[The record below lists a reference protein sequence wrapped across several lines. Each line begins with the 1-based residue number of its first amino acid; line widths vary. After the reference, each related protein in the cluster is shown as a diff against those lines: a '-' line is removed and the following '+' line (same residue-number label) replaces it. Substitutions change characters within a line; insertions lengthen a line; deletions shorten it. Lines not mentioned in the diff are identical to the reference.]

1 MFERSRTEQIYDYIK
16 VCADSNALIQGISGW
31 AGFPCTLVVDGA
43 VIFTHYARMLNKIR
57 SMYERPAINEKEV
70 VKLLPGLS
78 EELLFDL
85 IGDKILGNI
94 PFVGIYFNAVCA
106 KTLTWRLG
114 ILFAKLSMA
123 GENISV
129 EDASAVLAT
138 IREYFPHDDT
148 FKFRQPSYDSF
159 ELMLQLADS
168 PADSD
173 LRERINSFFRKRSG
187 TI

>member
-1 MFERSRTEQIYDYIK
+1 MFVGILIDGGDDP
-16 VCADSNALIQGISGW
+16 VCG
-31 AGFPCTLVVDGA
+31 PT
-43 VIFTHYARMLNKIR
+43 
-57 SMYERPAINEKEV
+57 EV

-85 IGDKILGNI
+85 IGDKILGNV

-123 GENISV
+123 GEDISV

-173 LRERINSFFRKRSG
+173 LRERINSSFRKMSG